1 MLFIDTLILFC
12 MFMILFKLCCSW
24 SYFVGMQAN
33 TLEKI
38 ICDVELFHQA
48 TRSMILGFLLSL
60 SVPTF
65 ATIVLF
71 VFVLSPPPSLA
82 FLFSSVYVVLP
93 SSMPFTHF
101 VSIPLLFCGYH
112 FCFCFLNV
120 WKGMR
125 LFKNTVDA
133 TRRVRSSWANVM
145 EVCVSWIG
153 VNCERGHGLISSSLS
168 FMFFWRIVQF
178 LNVSCKWPLL
188 RLFK

>member
-1 MLFIDTLILFC
+1 MWSLMELHIADFKSVVTSVGDVDMFICFQGVP
-12 MFMILFKLCCSW
+12 S
-24 SYFVGMQAN
+24 
-33 TLEKI
+33 
-38 ICDVELFHQA
+38 
-48 TRSMILGFLLSL
+48 LLSIFL
-60 SVPTF
+60 
-65 ATIVLF
+65 
-71 VFVLSPPPSLA
+71 LSPPPSLA